1 MSSLLKK
8 FYPFFTILVF
18 FYWGCEDSVN
28 EDTTPPTVSIQSPI
42 TNQAVNEMVTIIV
55 NANDNKGIDRV
66 EFYIDDSLFFTDI
79 ESPYQYE
86 WNTTIFE
93 NNSEHTI
100 KVICY
105 DNSGNFTISQ
115 LVYVQIDN
123 AALFFTQVYGGDEF
137 DYGYSVQQTTD
148 EGYIIT
154 GGTNSFGG
162 DDSDIWLIKT
172 DSQGDEEWNQ
182 VFGGDD
188 YDIGMSVKHTADG
201 GYIITGTTSSYGNTG
216 SDIWLIKTDS
226 QGNEEWNQTYGG
238 TSSDYGYSVQ
248 QTTDEGYIITGYT
261 MSYGSGGLDVWLI
274 KTDSQGNE
282 EWNKVYGGTYDD
294 AGHSVQQ
301 TADEGYIITGIT
313 KSYGGGGSDVWLIKT
328 DSQGNEEWNKTF
340 GGNALDAGSSVQ
352 QTTDGGYIITGYT
365 GSWGFGGAKAW
376 LIKTDSQGNEEWNR
390 EFGRNGDSAAE
401 HIQQTIDGGYIL
413 SGGTYTPGSDW
424 DTWLIKTDSQG
435 NEEWNQIYGGT
446 VYDFSYSVQ
455 QTTDGGYIITGNT
468 YSYGSGSSD
477 IWLFKTDPEGNM
489 ETR

>member
-1 MSSLLKK
+1 MKK

-123 AALFFTQVYGGDEF
+123 AALFFTQAYGGDEF
-137 DYGYSVQQTTD
+137 DYGYSVQQTT
-148 EGYIIT
+148 
-154 GGTNSFGG
+154 
-162 DDSDIWLIKT
+162 
-172 DSQGDEEWNQ
+172 
-182 VFGGDD
+182 
-188 YDIGMSVKHTADG
+188 
-201 GYIITGTTSSYGNTG
+201 
-216 SDIWLIKTDS
+216 
-226 QGNEEWNQTYGG
+226 
-238 TSSDYGYSVQ
+238 
-248 QTTDEGYIITGYT
+248 
-261 MSYGSGGLDVWLI
+261 
-274 KTDSQGNE
+274 
-282 EWNKVYGGTYDD
+282 
-294 AGHSVQQ
+294 
-301 TADEGYIITGIT
+301 DEGYIITGIT